1 MEKNLPITKQL
12 AISWIYNSTSLNH
25 TIHGNVVTTK
35 NTNGIIHQHF
45 TKGYS
50 FEIITNVEVE
60 KDHDKDTLNN
70 RPRKKLEYLLSLGFL
85 ALHLTI
91 NKITFFIRIQHL
103 ILN

>member
-1 MEKNLPITKQL
+1 M
-12 AISWIYNSTSLNH
+12 
-25 TIHGNVVTTK
+25 VTTK

-60 KDHDKDTLNN
+60 KEQDKDTLNN

-85 ALHLTI
+85 TLHLAI
-91 NKITFFIRIQHL
+91 NKIAFFIRIQLL
-103 ILN
+103 IFNF